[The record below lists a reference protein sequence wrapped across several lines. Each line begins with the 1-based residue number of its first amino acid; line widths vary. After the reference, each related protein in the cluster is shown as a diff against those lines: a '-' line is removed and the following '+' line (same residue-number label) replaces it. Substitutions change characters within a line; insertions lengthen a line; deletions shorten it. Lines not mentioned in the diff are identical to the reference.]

1 MIMSPF
7 TFYRLKMIMSPSIE
21 SLSKLIAINDRV
33 KNSKGVKEQTKNK
46 SEQEK
51 YWVVDKTYLVI
62 DLISLI
68 SF

>member
-1 MIMSPF
+1 MMIIMSP
-7 TFYRLKMIMSPSIE
+7 TIE

-33 KNSKGVKEQTKNK
+33 QNSKGVKEQTKNK

-62 DLISLI
+62 DLMSLI

>member
-1 MIMSPF
+1 MMI
-7 TFYRLKMIMSPSIE
+7 IMSPSIE

-62 DLISLI
+62 DLMSLI